1 MGFSKL
7 IDKVTQA
14 EQALEARERS
24 VSADWRQ
31 LKVAWRQAWT
41 PGRIVVAGL
50 AAGFLGGRL
59 PLAGMASATGSGVL
73 QIVTALSG
81 LVATGSAQLDDMD
94 GDDAAADDATDAP
107 EARATNHAS
116 TATPS
121 SSQLATAAAVDPLL
135 DHETLRRQGLL

>member
-24 VSADWRQ
+24 VSADWQQ

-50 AAGFLGGRL
+50 AGGFLAGRL
-59 PLAGMASATGSGVL
+59 PLASMASATGGGVL
-73 QIVTALSG
+73 QLVTALSG
-81 LVATGSAQLDDMD
+81 LVATGGVQLDDGD
-94 GDDAAADDATDAP
+94 ADDAADAP
-107 EARATNHAS
+107 EATA
-116 TATPS
+116 ATPTS
-121 SSQLATAAAVDPLL
+121 PQDTPQSHVAPAAAFDPLL
-135 DHETLRRQGLL
+135 DHETLRREGLL

>member
-14 EQALEARERS
+14 EHALEARERD

-50 AAGFLGGRL
+50 ASGFLAGRL
-59 PLAGMASATGSGVL
+59 PLAGMASATGSGIL
-73 QIVTALSG
+73 QLVTAMSG
-81 LVATGSAQLDDMD
+81 LVATGSGQMD
-94 GDDAAADDATDAP
+94 EDGADDAADAP
-107 EARATNHAS
+107 EATIS
-116 TATPS
+116 TASPEDTPQS
-121 SSQLATAAAVDPLL
+121 HVAPAAAFDPLL
-135 DHETLRRQGLL
+135 DHETLRREGLL